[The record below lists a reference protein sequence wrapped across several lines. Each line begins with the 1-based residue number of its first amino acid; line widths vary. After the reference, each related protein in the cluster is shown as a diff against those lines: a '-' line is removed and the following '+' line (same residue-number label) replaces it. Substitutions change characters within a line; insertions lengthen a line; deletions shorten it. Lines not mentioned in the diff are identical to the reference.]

1 MHPGA
6 QGVWFASLHPA
17 SLNIYIKPAGS
28 AGSAGSDL
36 SFQLFKRLGFER
48 SRSAWATEYFQ
59 GQPTLYGQTMSQNK
73 TEGGLRMQLRE
84 RLRNFLG
91 DPGLHPDGAGGSF
104 TAPQSSF
111 VSFPCRPQGQ
121 TDRQLSQQ

>member
-6 QGVWFASLHPA
+6 QGIWFASPHPA

-28 AGSAGSDL
+28 ASSDL
-36 SFQLFKRLGFER
+36 SFQLFKRLGFES

-59 GQPTLYGQTMSQNK
+59 GQPALYGQTVSQNK

-84 RLRNFLG
+84 
-91 DPGLHPDGAGGSF
+91 
-104 TAPQSSF
+104 
-111 VSFPCRPQGQ
+111 
-121 TDRQLSQQ
+121 